1 MLARRWISSWGCS
14 GMLGRRSVRLRGR
27 SGIGWRCSM
36 LVLDS
41 PGFDAS
47 GRLARS
53 LVGGEGCLVIDLTG
67 EDKEFPA
74 GRFSFGDI
82 GPLGRGGNEA
92 GSFVWAGRLVSGDFE
107 EELSYVLELLE
118 RERPLKASPGSSKRE
133 TFSCLSTS
141 SSEEGERD
149 RTRLPP
155 AGGG

>member
-1 MLARRWISSWGCS
+1 
-14 GMLGRRSVRLRGR
+14 
-27 SGIGWRCSM
+27 M

-67 EDKEFPA
+67 EDKEVPA
-74 GRFSFGDI
+74 ADRLSFGGI

-92 GSFVWAGRLVSGDFE
+92 GSFVWAGQLISGDFE

-118 RERPLKASPGSSKRE
+118 
-133 TFSCLSTS
+133 
-141 SSEEGERD
+141 
-149 RTRLPP
+149 
-155 AGGG
+155 